1 MTEYEKL
8 SLLLLHSI
16 ASGIGNLITVLT
28 VNQRPEHTTLEQ
40 LREWSK
46 RMKSLGDQVLEA
58 VDPSRTIADPHRST
72 PLPGQNRS
80 TIERPLA

>member
-16 ASGIGNLITVLT
+16 ALGIGNLITVVT
-28 VNQRPEHTTLEQ
+28 INQRPEHTTSEH

-46 RMKSLGDQVLEA
+46 RMKSLSDQVLEA
-58 VDPSRTIADPHRST
+58 VDPSRTIADLRRCRDKTDS
-72 PLPGQNRS
+72 R
-80 TIERPLA
+80 